1 MRANRLLLG
10 HAGRSYAPLVAVVL
24 AMMTLVAVRM
34 QLADA
39 HQYAV
44 RPGDTLSDV
53 ADRLGVSVEALA
65 VANGID
71 DPDFIV
77 EGQILVVPN
86 DGGSSTEYL
95 VKDGETLAGISE
107 RVGVPVKDLMAAN
120 GLTNANFVQA
130 GKLLAVPPIGSAV
143 VAGPVTAAGG
153 GSYTVREGDSLTY
166 VASRLGV
173 SVNELVAANGITNA
187 NLIIPGQVITVPNAW
202 LCPVPSGTFV
212 NDYGYMR
219 DDGGKHNGID
229 LFAVKGAPIQ
239 APVGGTI
246 ERFPNPSGGQAIRLY
261 GNDGNR
267 YYFAHLSDYGEGG
280 TVSAGEIVG
289 YVGNTG
295 DAVAT
300 SPHLHF
306 EIRPGGGEAIN
317 PFPTLVAA
325 CL

>member
-1 MRANRLLLG
+1 VGVPA
-10 HAGRSYAPLVAVVL
+10 VAVVL

-39 HQYAV
+39 HQYQV
-44 RPGDTLSDV
+44 RAGDTLWGL

-65 VANGID
+65 AANGIT
-71 DPDFIV
+71 DPNLIL
-77 EGQILVVPN
+77 EGQLLVVPN

-95 VKDGETLAGISE
+95 VKDGDTLAAISGQ
-107 RVGVPVKDLMAAN
+107 VGVPVRDLMKAN

-130 GKLLAVPPIGSAV
+130 GKLLAIPPIGSAV
-143 VAGPVTAAGG
+143 VAGPVAAGG
-153 GSYTVREGDSLTY
+153 GSYTVREGDSLSY

-173 SVNELVAANGITNA
+173 SVSELVAANGISNA
-187 NLIIPGQVITVPNAW
+187 NLIVPGQVITVPNAW
-202 LCPVPSGTFV
+202 LCPVPSATFV
-212 NDYGYMR
+212 NDYGYAR
-219 DDGGKHNGID
+219 EDGGKHNGVD
-229 LFAVKGAPIQ
+229 MFAVKGAPIQ
-239 APVGGTI
+239 APVGGTV
-246 ERFPNPSGGQAIRLY
+246 EQFPNPSGGRAIRLY

-295 DAVAT
+295 DAAAT

-306 EIRPGGGEAIN
+306 EIRPGGGDAIN